1 MYKELKKKMQA
12 LNREKSCIKHVSS
25 HHVGLYVTKCD
36 NNDLEILQFQI
47 DIAKIAN
54 LI

>member
-25 HHVGLYVTKCD
+25 HHVGLYVTKCCA

-47 DIAKIAN
+47 DNAN